1 MRVGGDMKEAIL
13 LQAFLSEDD
22 THQGQPLYQALVL
35 RAREMRLAGATVLR
49 GPIGFGQSN
58 TIHRAHLLRGSFELP
73 VIVEIVDSADH
84 IDRFLPVLGELMST
98 GIVTLRKVNARWY
111 GPKEAEAR

>member
-1 MRVGGDMKEAIL
+1 MKEAIL
-13 LQAFLSEDD
+13 LRAFLREDD

-58 TIHRAHLLRGSFELP
+58 TIHRAQLLRGSFKLP
-73 VIVEIVDSADH
+73 VIVEIIDSADH

-98 GIVTLRKVNARWY
+98 GIVTLQKVNARWY
-111 GPKEAEAR
+111 GPKEAETQ